1 MSQPNLVIYFD
12 HVLSEE
18 AMEAV
23 STTLHTVYHHEVSV
37 DEDDDLVIHFSIVRE
52 ESGSYETTA
61 LVWLPPDVEY
71 VKKDFH
77 EDVLGRP
84 YVHRLAIQPKYK
96 QDFINQQVLFRTP
109 DLKFTPFTDPSG
121 KEMLYVEFVDQY
133 VFPDIK
139 WHFSSLC
146 SFIYEQENPKPQIR
160 RGPRFTNLKVEEE

>member
-1 MSQPNLVIYFD
+1 MPQPNLAIYFD

-23 STTLHTVYHHEVSV
+23 STTLQTVYHHEVSE
-37 DEDDDLVIHFSIVRE
+37 DEDDDLVIHFSTIRE

-61 LVWLPPDVEY
+61 LVWLPPDVEEA
-71 VKKDFH
+71 VR

-96 QDFINQQVLFRTP
+96 QDFINQATLFRHP
-109 DLKFTPFTDPSG
+109 ELKFTPFTDSSG
-121 KEMLYVEFVDQY
+121 KEMLYVEFVDPD

-146 SFIYEQENPKPQIR
+146 AFIYEQENPKPQMR
-160 RGPRFTNLKVEEE
+160 RGPRFSNLKVED